1 MRTKDILSE
10 GSDSG
15 MDGARSISWW
25 LARLLII
32 QQKLLDDRSSSLF
45 DLLQVLTRESLQ
57 HIGSL
62 EKVKDYWA
70 SLISEEDVS
79 TIVSMLHLE
88 AGIMELYYGRVD
100 ASRLAI

>member
-1 MRTKDILSE
+1 MRTKDLLSE
-10 GSDSG
+10 GINSG
-15 MDGARSISWW
+15 VDGARSISWW

-45 DLLQVLTRESLQ
+45 DLLQVFMRESLQ

-62 EKVKDYWA
+62 EKTRYYWA
-70 SLISEEDVS
+70 SLISEEDAS
-79 TIVSMLHLE
+79 AIVSMLHLE
-88 AGIMELYYGRVD
+88 AGIMELTYGRVD